1 MFDEV
6 LSMFPVV
13 NIPGFS
19 IAQDFSMSQVL
30 NVPEFRI
37 YQSSEYASGFE
48 YARILHI
55 PEFWICQG
63 YTGFRICL
71 NKSWICLSMPD
82 NVWICLGNMPEY
94 VRICVNIP
102 KYAWMA
108 FGFTFLHFPIGFTI
122 PWKRGY
128 LFERLQETRETT
140 GYSLKEHETV
150 FLKKQNLTFSLAA
163 GSISFVFCF
172 RLLF

>member
-55 PEFWICQG
+55 PEFCICQG

-71 NKSWICLSMPD
+71 NKS
-82 NVWICLGNMPEY
+82 
-94 VRICVNIP
+94 
-102 KYAWMA
+102 
-108 FGFTFLHFPIGFTI
+108 
-122 PWKRGY
+122 
-128 LFERLQETRETT
+128 
-140 GYSLKEHETV
+140 
-150 FLKKQNLTFSLAA
+150 
-163 GSISFVFCF
+163 
-172 RLLF
+172 